1 MLQNTDRQPTDSAL
15 FQASGNGWQDAA
27 GALFT
32 PMTNDYLFRALLQ
45 RNNYVLKGLVCALLR
60 IPFKEVI
67 SARITNPILLG
78 ESIDDKTFFL
88 DVSVIL
94 NDRTYINIEMQ
105 VINEHNWPERSL
117 SYLCRTYDN
126 LNSGRDYI
134 QVKPAVQIGLLDFT
148 LFPEY
153 PEFYATYQFLNRKTR
168 KAYSD
173 KMRLSVLN
181 LTRIDLATDEDRLYH
196 LDKWAAFFKAA
207 TWEELKMLAKQD
219 EFINEA
225 AATIYEVSRE
235 ENIRLQCEAREDYYR
250 RQRSVQMQMESQ
262 ESLLNEQK
270 AALKGWEDKY
280 ASLVSKYGSLE
291 NENSSLQEELIFL
304 KEQIESLRS
313 LNDKDTHKS
322 IP

>member
-1 MLQNTDRQPTDSAL
+1 MLQNTDRQSTDSAL

-126 LNSGRDYI
+126 LNSAGI
-134 QVKPAVQIGLLDFT
+134 I
-148 LFPEY
+148 
-153 PEFYATYQFLNRKTR
+153 
-168 KAYSD
+168 
-173 KMRLSVLN
+173 
-181 LTRIDLATDEDRLYH
+181 
-196 LDKWAAFFKAA
+196 
-207 TWEELKMLAKQD
+207 
-219 EFINEA
+219 
-225 AATIYEVSRE
+225 SR
-235 ENIRLQCEAREDYYR
+235 
-250 RQRSVQMQMESQ
+250 
-262 ESLLNEQK
+262 
-270 AALKGWEDKY
+270 
-280 ASLVSKYGSLE
+280 
-291 NENSSLQEELIFL
+291 
-304 KEQIESLRS
+304 
-313 LNDKDTHKS
+313 
-322 IP
+322 